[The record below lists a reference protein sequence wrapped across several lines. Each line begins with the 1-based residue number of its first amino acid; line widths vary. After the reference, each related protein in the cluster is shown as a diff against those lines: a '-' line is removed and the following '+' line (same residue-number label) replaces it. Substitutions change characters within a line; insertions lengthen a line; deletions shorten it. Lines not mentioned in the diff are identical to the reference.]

1 MLEYFPVGIF
11 QGATDH
17 KGERTLLSSKTPS
30 RHWRIVKESGA
41 LRPANLRCYQSRGRS
56 IDCGAVDQDLVF
68 EVSNKYTGFLVEK
81 YSTDMGASR
90 NNGDENILLKRIS
103 CQCIGNEESSAVD
116 AHTT

>member
-1 MLEYFPVGIF
+1 MLEECPVGIF

-17 KGERTLLSSKTPS
+17 KGECTLLSSKTPS
-30 RHWRIVKESGA
+30 RHWRIVKQSGA
-41 LRPANLRCYQSRGRS
+41 LLPANLRCYQGRGRS
-56 IDCGAVDQDLVF
+56 IDCGAVNQNLVLKIP
-68 EVSNKYTGFLVEK
+68 NKYTVLLVEK
-81 YSTDMGASR
+81 YSTDMGAFR